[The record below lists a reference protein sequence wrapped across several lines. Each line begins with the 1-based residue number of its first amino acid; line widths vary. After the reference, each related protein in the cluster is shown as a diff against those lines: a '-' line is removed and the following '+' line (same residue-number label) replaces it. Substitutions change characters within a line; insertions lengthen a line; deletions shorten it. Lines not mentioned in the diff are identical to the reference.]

1 MVCTHKIRYNIG
13 KNGCHRPRGLG
24 SRLIVCGQAV
34 NKTLFT
40 IILQLQFWSTFRLFE
55 YIISVNNFIPVDLR
69 LVFGANA
76 SYIVWLL
83 NWQKP

>member
-1 MVCTHKIRYNIG
+1 MDAIG
-13 KNGCHRPRGLG
+13 PCRGLG
-24 SRLIVCGQAV
+24 SRLTVCGQAV

-55 YIISVNNFIPVDLR
+55 YILCVNNFVPVDLW

-83 NWQKP
+83 NLAETIVFLVNHYY